1 MLHGNRGGPNGLT
14 RCSPGYRT
22 FTAKPQ
28 PNRRII
34 DNTMTTPRRRRKV
47 SPLYLVAGL
56 AAAIFGAFVGSR
68 AIEAATT
75 ELTVTD
81 HNTGLAIHGFDPVAY
96 FADRAAAPGTDEFEC
111 ILAGIVWRFRNSGN
125 RAAFLA
131 NPDVYMPRFGGYDP
145 VAVARGVAVAGHPQL
160 WLIAGDRLYLFHT
173 AAAREEFAA
182 DPERISATAD
192 RRWASVQSQL
202 TP

>member
-1 MLHGNRGGPNGLT
+1 MAIEGVPNRLT
-14 RCSPGYRT
+14 RRSPGYRT

-34 DNTMTTPRRRRKV
+34 DNTMTAPRRRRKL
-47 SPLYLVAGL
+47 SRLDLGAGL
-56 AAAIFGAFVGSR
+56 AAGILSAFVGSQ
-68 AIEAATT
+68 AIGAATT
-75 ELTVTD
+75 ELTVID
-81 HNTGLAIHGFDPVAY
+81 HNTGLAVHGFDPVAY
-96 FADRAAAPGTDEFEC
+96 FADRTATPGTNEFEC
-111 ILAGIVWRFRNSGN
+111 ILAGTIWRFRNQGN

-131 NPDVYMPRFGGYDP
+131 NPEVYMPRFGGYDP
-145 VAVARGVAVAGHPQL
+145 VAVARGVAVAGNPRI

-173 AAAREEFAA
+173 TASQEEFAA

-192 RRWASVQSQL
+192 RRWVSVQSQL